1 LGISYAA
8 QEVIYMAWPEPASVA
23 TDAAALTRLLN
34 EAHSGD
40 SHAAAA
46 LLPLVYEQLRR
57 LARSRMQRERPDQ
70 TLQATA
76 LVHEVYLRLVDQT
89 HVQHWDGRWHFY
101 AAAAEAMRRILVE
114 RARNRARLKRGGGH
128 NRVSLDSAQA
138 LTVDQPPDDLLALDV
153 ALTELARERPD
164 EAKLVNLRYFGGLSV
179 EQAAEALGISVA
191 TAGRDWRYA
200 RAWLYRRMSGE

>member
-1 LGISYAA
+1 MGCSEQA
-8 QEVIYMAWPEPASVA
+8 PAVGETA
-23 TDAAALTRLLN
+23 TLTRLLN
-34 EAHSGD
+34 QAHSGD
-40 SHAAAA
+40 AHAADA
-46 LLPLVYEQLRR
+46 LLPLVYAQLRR
-57 LARSRMQRERPDQ
+57 LATSRMRHERPDQ

-76 LVHEVYLRLVDQT
+76 LVHEAYLRLVDQS

-114 RARNRARLKRGGGH
+114 RARRRSRLKRGGAL
-128 NRVSLDSAQA
+128 NRVSLDDAQD
-138 LTVDQPPDDLLALDV
+138 LIVDQPPDDLLALDQ
-153 ALTELARERPD
+153 ALNELAAERPD
-164 EAKLVNLRYFGGLSV
+164 EAKLVKLRYFGGLSV

>member
-1 LGISYAA
+1 MGCPDEAPVVDEAA
-8 QEVIYMAWPEPASVA
+8 V
-23 TDAAALTRLLN
+23 TLTRLLN
-34 EAHSGD
+34 QAHSD
-40 SHAAAA
+40 AHAAEA
-46 LLPLVYEQLRR
+46 LLPLVYQQLRR
-57 LARSRMQRERPDQ
+57 LAKSRMQRERPDQ

-76 LVHEVYLRLVDQT
+76 LVHEVYLRLVDQS

-114 RARNRARLKRGGGH
+114 RARRRSRIKRGGAL
-128 NRVSLDSAQA
+128 NRVSLDDAQDLA
-138 LTVDQPPDDLLALDV
+138 VDQPPDDLIALDQ
-153 ALTELARERPD
+153 ALNELAQERPN
-164 EAKLVNLRYFGGLSV
+164 EAKLVKLRYFGGLSV

>member
-1 LGISYAA
+1 
-8 QEVIYMAWPEPASVA
+8 MAWPDPASVA
-23 TDAAALTRLLN
+23 TDAATLTRLLD
-34 EAHSGD
+34 EVHSGD
-40 SHAAAA
+40 SHAAEA

-76 LVHEVYLRLVDQT
+76 LVHEVYLRLVDQS
-89 HVQHWDGRWHFY
+89 QAQRWDGRWHFY

-114 RARNRARLKRGGGH
+114 RARNRARLKRGGGL
-128 NRVSLDSAQA
+128 NRVSLDSAQE
-138 LTVDQPPDDLLALDV
+138 LTVDQPPDDLLALDL
-153 ALTELARERPD
+153 ALTELARERPE